1 MDKSTRTLLWIAGG
15 AALLYL
21 LMGKHA
27 GAGGTGGGA
36 TGSTG
41 GGSMPSTGGGSMPS
55 TGGGTGTGVSPCPL
69 GMSGSCPEG
78 QVLQCTT
85 PLLITGGQ

>member
-41 GGSMPSTGGGSMPS
+41 GGSMPSTGGG
-55 TGGGTGTGVSPCPL
+55 TGTGVSPCPL